1 MVKAVIVL
9 ACLFV
14 LIIATNIEGPL
25 KDIHYRTP
33 WVTGST
39 IELIEHFE
47 GKRYKA
53 YQDSEG
59 NWTIGVGHLI
69 KRKDHHLLRVELT
82 EDEVMGILHRDLEVC
97 SKALE
102 SVFVVGLTRS
112 QIDALHSLCHNIGPD
127 NFLRSDVVKHIKT
140 GNMDQAADAF
150 LNWSKPKVLKNRRN
164 AERALFLEGI

>member
-1 MVKAVIVL
+1 MVKAVIVF

-39 IELIEHFE
+39 IELIERFE
-47 GKRYKA
+47 GKRHKA

-69 KRKDHHLLRVELT
+69 KRKDYHLLRVELT
-82 EDEVMGILHRDLEVC
+82 EDEVMGILHKDLEVC

-102 SVFVVGLTRS
+102 SVFVIGLMRS

>member
-1 MVKAVIVL
+1 MVKTVIVL

-25 KDIHYRTP
+25 KDLHYQPP
-33 WVTGST
+33 WVTSST

-59 NWTIGVGHLI
+59 HWTIGVGHLI
-69 KRKDHHLLRVELT
+69 KRKDHHLMRLELT
-82 EDEVMGILHRDLEVC
+82 EQEVMDILYRDLEVC

-102 SVFVVGLTRS
+102 SVFMVGLTRR

-127 NFLRSDVVKHIKT
+127 NFLKSDVVKHIKT

-150 LNWSKPKVLKNRRN
+150 LNWSKPKVLKKRRN

>member
-39 IELIEHFE
+39 IELIERFE
-47 GKRYKA
+47 GKRHKA

-69 KRKDHHLLRVELT
+69 KRKDHHLMRVELT
-82 EDEVMGILHRDLEVC
+82 DDEVMGILHRDLEVC

-102 SVFVVGLTRS
+102 SVFVVGLMRS